1 MAGMTDKH
9 PCLLIDTNVWITYF
23 LGNRPGHEDARALLR
38 TAIERGVDIAYP
50 VASSKDLFFVIAKDI
65 KVGYRSEHRGE
76 LTDSAA
82 AAAEA
87 TAWACVEHLSELAI
101 AVPCDHTDIWMA
113 TRQRKIHGDFEDDL
127 VIAAAIRSHADLL
140 VTLDERLRAHATV
153 ACADVKTALLWL
165 ENLPSEEPA

>member
-1 MAGMTDKH
+1 
-9 PCLLIDTNVWITYF
+9 
-23 LGNRPGHEDARALLR
+23 
-38 TAIERGVDIAYP
+38 
-50 VASSKDLFFVIAKDI
+50 
-65 KVGYRSEHRGE
+65 
-76 LTDSAA
+76 
-82 AAAEA
+82 
-87 TAWACVEHLSELAI
+87 
-101 AVPCDHTDIWMA
+101 MA